1 MSADEISKT
10 NQQPIALKALVD
22 LCSENEELK
31 IGSTFSC
38 EPEDAL
44 EYIISG
50 RVELAER
57 QLSPPIVILQKLDW
71 QLEYLDQIGPEWQE
85 ASRLQKFQD
94 KAIANGARRAMVD
107 GKQLNWIS
115 GISRL
120 RQVFDASF
128 EIGETSVGAIQKQ
141 LWACWHQKAS
151 HYNGHIAST
160 KLSDAQMIE
169 DGSVCLRRRQINF
182 LSDGPQSGYECFP
195 VGRVWAQYY
204 VQLRKLKEKLEMA
217 LIECL
222 QTGRILSVEE
232 KSFGATLILPAH
244 WVDNPLREPKDGKLA
259 FVYSGDLPAAWVGAQ
274 KILKG
279 QARIDA
285 IKKATAWLEMEYAR
299 LCPLNIR
306 MTSDEFSKRVA
317 TLFHLT
323 GRACDEA
330 WNNARIPDWGQKGRI
345 PENNRIK

>member
-1 MSADEISKT
+1 MNDVDPEQT
-10 NQQPIALKALVD
+10 QLQPIRMIALSDLSVD
-22 LCSENEELK
+22 NEQLPAGDAFNSEPHE
-31 IGSTFSC
+31 
-38 EPEDAL
+38 AL
-44 EYIISG
+44 EHIISG
-50 RVELAER
+50 RAELAEN
-57 QLSPPIVILQKLDW
+57 QVNPPFMILQKLDW
-71 QLEYLDQIGPEWQE
+71 QLEYLDQIGPEWRE

-94 KAIANGARRAMVD
+94 KAIANGARRTMVD
-107 GKQLNWIS
+107 GKQLNWIA

-120 RQVFDASF
+120 RHVFETSF

-141 LWACWHQKAS
+141 LWACWHQKVS

-169 DGSVCLRRRQINF
+169 DGSVCLRRRQISF
-182 LSDGPQSGYECFP
+182 LSDSPKGGYECFH